1 MVNETGMIER
11 VYGHFPREADLGDVM
26 SKKCSAPETS
36 TIQLILFLSMSITLP
51 NSLFYSGR
59 VSSGIMLNLSWLHD
73 ID

>member
-11 VYGHFPREADLGDVM
+11 VYRHFPKEADLEDVM

-36 TIQLILFLSMSITLP
+36 TIQLILFLSITLP